1 MTPKQALLPAA
12 ATLSLP
18 DRSAAVAARVRAYI
32 AVCTDYFAA
41 AVAYEQLSGLS
52 NAELA
57 RRGLSRATLA
67 HDVCVAFDR
76 GGRA

>member
-12 ATLSLP
+12 ATLSIH
-18 DRSAAVAARVRAYI
+18 DRIAAVAARVRAYV

-41 AVAYEQLSGLS
+41 AVTYEQLSGLPD
-52 NAELA
+52 AELA

>member
-1 MTPKQALLPAA
+1 MTPMQG
-12 ATLSLP
+12 SLP
-18 DRSAAVAARVRAYI
+18 VAAVSLPNRIAAVAARVGAHV

-52 NAELA
+52 DAELA

-67 HDVCVAFDR
+67 HAVCVAFDR
-76 GGRA
+76 AGRT